1 MKSDTNPFITTRM
14 KTKASKML
22 SSEQNDELCDTSF
35 HSAQAAQT
43 MIVAMQLAQF
53 KKLTFGLKNK
63 DCYGH

>member
-1 MKSDTNPFITTRM
+1 MKIT
-14 KTKASKML
+14 ASKML
-22 SSEQNDELCDTSF
+22 SSEQNDELCDASF

-43 MIVAMQLAQF
+43 MKVAMPLAQF